1 MTNRFEGRV
10 AAITG
15 AGGGLGRAIAA
26 KMAAEGAKLALFDMD
41 PDRLADT
48 AALCPGAIQVVGNS
62 TSAADLARFAEE
74 TRAAF
79 GPAEFLLP
87 AAGIV
92 GKAGAA
98 IDNEEA
104 DFDRLFAVNVKGPW
118 LACKTFVPQ
127 LRERGGGAIVLF
139 SSTAGLAGSPTL
151 SLYSASKGAITLM
164 TKAMALNH
172 APDNIRVNC
181 IAPGTIESPMT
192 DESFRI
198 VGDEAAQLERAKF
211 MLSGIPL
218 GRFGKPVEIAAAV
231 TYLLSDDAAF
241 TTGIALPVDGGR
253 LL

>member
-1 MTNRFEGRV
+1 MGKRFEGRV
-10 AAITG
+10 VAITG

-26 KMAAEGAKLALFDMD
+26 MLAEEGAKLALFDMD
-41 PDRLADT
+41 AAKLEET
-48 AALCPGAIQVVGNS
+48 AALCPVSIQVVGNS
-62 TSAADLARFAEE
+62 TSAADLDRFAAEAK
-74 TRAAF
+74 AAF
-79 GPAEFLLP
+79 GPVEMLLP
-87 AAGIV
+87 AAGIL

-98 IDNEEA
+98 IDNSEA
-104 DFDRLFAVNVKGPW
+104 DFDKIFAVNVKGPW

-127 LRERGGGAIVLF
+127 MRELGKGAIVLF

-172 APDNIRVNC
+172 AAEGIRVNG
-181 IAPGTIESPMT
+181 IAPGTIDSPMT

-198 VGDEAAQLERAKF
+198 VGDEAAQKEREKF

-218 GRFGKPVEIAAAV
+218 ARFGKPREIAAAV

-241 TTGIALPVDGGR
+241 TTGIVLAVDGGR

>member
-98 IDNEEA
+98 IDGIQCARGRCVPTGKFVLNILWGYA
-104 DFDRLFAVNVKGPW
+104 DPRARAHW
-118 LACKTFVPQ
+118 
-127 LRERGGGAIVLF
+127 
-139 SSTAGLAGSPTL
+139 
-151 SLYSASKGAITLM
+151 
-164 TKAMALNH
+164 
-172 APDNIRVNC
+172 APRP
-181 IAPGTIESPMT
+181 A
-192 DESFRI
+192 
-198 VGDEAAQLERAKF
+198 
-211 MLSGIPL
+211 
-218 GRFGKPVEIAAAV
+218 
-231 TYLLSDDAAF
+231 
-241 TTGIALPVDGGR
+241 
-253 LL
+253 